1 MVEEVLI
8 ALLDR
13 RLTVNPGCVT
23 VGHEVINS
31 KINPTPVNDALVVL
45 GRELKRVSDDGKTI
59 SGKAGGLDDDAA
71 MALFLGVYW
80 YVTSV
85 VGGPRVFSNVF
96 CGSRV
101 SGHTGARSSS

>member
-8 ALLDR
+8 GLLDR
-13 RLTVNPGCVT
+13 RLTINPACVT

-31 KINPTPVNDALVVL
+31 KIKPTPVDDALVVL
-45 GRELKRVSDDGKTI
+45 SRELKRVSDDGKTI

-80 YVTSV
+80 YVQNL
-85 VGGPRVFSNVF
+85 FMW
-96 CGSRV
+96 
-101 SGHTGARSSS
+101 AK